1 MISPCVN
8 ICEIRDNV
16 CVGYFRTLEQI
27 ACWTE
32 YTEQQR
38 QQIIQTNA
46 DKVFMDTHE
55 SSKLE

>member
-1 MISPCVN
+1 MISPCIN
-8 ICEIRDNV
+8 ICEIRGDV
-16 CVGYFRTLEQI
+16 CVGCFRTLDEI
-27 ACWTE
+27 AKWTQL
-32 YTEQQR
+32 TDQQR